1 MYMPWW
7 LYQQQKAGKMPFS
20 RGYHIELGGGRGMP
34 GAGIFGGS
42 HNILGGGYGKNLK
55 RDIRK
60 IYGAN
65 VHFAGR
71 GEMIPNEDS
80 YCEID
85 PVMVDQW
92 GIPVLRFHFKW
103 SQDEILQAKH
113 MQSTF
118 EEIITAAGGKVTAR
132 SGDPAVGGISRG
144 GEIIHEVGATK
155 MGDDPKTSVLNQWCQ
170 AWDCKNLFIT
180 DAAPFASNADKN
192 PTLSITALGWRTSDY
207 IADQIKKRNL

>member
-1 MYMPWW
+1 
-7 LYQQQKAGKMPFS
+7 
-20 RGYHIELGGGRGMP
+20 
-34 GAGIFGGS
+34 
-42 HNILGGGYGKNLK
+42 
-55 RDIRK
+55 
-60 IYGAN
+60 
-65 VHFAGR
+65 
-71 GEMIPNEDS
+71 
-80 YCEID
+80 
-85 PVMVDQW
+85 
-92 GIPVLRFHFKW
+92 
-103 SQDEILQAKH
+103 

-118 EEIITAAGGKVTAR
+118 EEIITAAGGKVTSR

-170 AWDCKNLFIT
+170 SWDCKNLFIT